1 MPVLQVFLVSTRPG
15 RVGVP
20 IAEWFRDHAA
30 RSGTFE
36 VELVDLADVGLPL
49 FDEPTH
55 PRLRQYAHDHTKA
68 WSALVS
74 RADAFVFVTP
84 EYNHGTP
91 PSLVNA
97 IDFLVHEW
105 AYKAAGF
112 VSYGGAAGGARS
124 VQMTK
129 LMLVALKVVPLPET
143 VLIPFFTTMIDQASG
158 RFAPPANLAA
168 AADAMLAELR
178 RWTDALQPLRSA
190 KTS

>member
-1 MPVLQVFLVSTRPG
+1 MPVLQVVLVSTRPG

-20 IAEWFRDHAA
+20 VAHWFRDHAA
-30 RSGTFE
+30 RDGRFD
-36 VELVDLADVGLPL
+36 VELVDLADVNLPL

-55 PRLRQYAHDHTKA
+55 PRLRQYAHDHTKG
-68 WSALVS
+68 WSARIA

-97 IDFLVHEW
+97 IDYLVHEW
-105 AYKAAGF
+105 AYKPAGF

-124 VQMTK
+124 VQMAK

-143 VLIPFFTTMIDQASG
+143 VLIPFFTTMIDKTTGQ
-158 RFAPPANLAA
+158 FAPPDALSKS
-168 AADAMLAELR
+168 ADAMLTELH
-178 RWTDALQPLRSA
+178 RWTAALAALRA
-190 KTS
+190 

>member
-30 RSGTFE
+30 RGGTFE

-55 PRLRQYAHDHTKA
+55 PRLRQYANEHTKA
-68 WSALVS
+68 WSALVA

-84 EYNHGTP
+84 EYNHGSP

-97 IDFLVHEW
+97 LDYLVHEW
-105 AYKAAGF
+105 AYKPAGF

-129 LMLVALKVVPLPET
+129 GIVVALKMMPLPES
-143 VLIPFFTTMIDQASG
+143 VLIPFFTTMIEKETN
-158 RFAPPANLAA
+158 RFAPNANISSS
-168 AADAMLAELR
+168 ADVMLDEL
-178 RWTDALQPLRSA
+178 L
-190 KTS
+190 